1 MGGFFLG
8 IKVSTN
14 PAYSLSAGM
23 RDLHDDE
30 GRVAVEAAEGHAS
43 GTGMLRQEGGPA
55 RTAVN
60 AVFWQ
65 PLWVHSKMSC
75 SCRPG
80 PVANR
85 AERTHAARGLH
96 GKGSASDRDDS
107 TWARPWARASTACP

>member
-43 GTGMLRQEGGPA
+43 GTGMLRSGVPLE
-55 RTAVN
+55 RLEVVN

-65 PLWVHSKMSC
+65 ASVGSLKNVVLVS
-75 SCRPG
+75 
-80 PVANR
+80 AR
-85 AERTHAARGLH
+85 AGCEPRG
-96 GKGSASDRDDS
+96 GYACGAGSARKRLGFRS
-107 TWARPWARASTACP
+107 

>member
-43 GTGMLRQEGGPA
+43 GMLRSG
-55 RTAVN
+55 V
-60 AVFWQ
+60 
-65 PLWVHSKMSC
+65 PL
-75 SCRPG
+75 
-80 PVANR
+80 
-85 AERTHAARGLH
+85 ERLEV
-96 GKGSASDRDDS
+96 
-107 TWARPWARASTACP
+107 